1 VIRTQQYAY
10 NDQANYGN
18 TQAYGQQ
25 QVVYGGQQQYG
36 YGATG
41 GGAQIIQGTSSAQ
54 GPSSMNSG
62 SLTNKFAGLGIS
74 SMVKSPASGNVKSPI
89 LSPKV

>member
-1 VIRTQQYAY
+1 MIRTQQYAY

-18 TQAYGQQ
+18 TQDYGQQ

-36 YGATG
+36 YAATG
-41 GGAQIIQGTSSAQ
+41 GGAQIVQGTSAQ
-54 GPSSMNSG
+54 GPSSMTSG
-62 SLTNKFAGLGIS
+62 SLVNKFAGLGIS